1 MLANALFGV
10 SDIARSTKYYDA
22 VFAPLGY
29 KRVLSGEK
37 FIGYSDTDKTKFYIC
52 LPANGEPASV
62 GNGSQVSVVAK
73 DKEAVDAF
81 YAAALKHGGSD
92 EGKPGY
98 RPPDKFGP
106 GGRGAAGPR
115 GGVGRRGLAPLF
127 EPVADHGPL
136 H

>member
-37 FIGYSDTDKTKFYIC
+37 FVGYSDTDKTKFYIC
-52 LPANGEPASV
+52 LPANGKPASV
-62 GNGSQVSVVAK
+62 GNGSQVCVVAK

-98 RPPDKFGP
+98 RPPEKKTSYGCYVRDPDGNKMMAVCSDP
-106 GGRGAAGPR
+106 K
-115 GGVGRRGLAPLF
+115 
-127 EPVADHGPL
+127 
-136 H
+136 